1 VGVGNIFSMGF
12 NLALLALFACLVPSA
27 AVAINKCKGKDGATV
42 YQDAPCDNAS
52 TSVEKVKTWDNSPGN
67 YTGYSSDQSN
77 EKIVGPE
84 QAGELLG
91 IYRRWIDAERLALS
105 TGRIALSG
113 PVASLQALQR
123 EAESAKTDICMSESK
138 AALVEL
144 IKKNT
149 TVMLQ
154 FMRRDELGGM
164 VYQFLDRPKMVAR
177 FEGGIKNSKCK
188 S

>member
-1 VGVGNIFSMGF
+1 
-12 NLALLALFACLVPSA
+12 
-27 AVAINKCKGKDGATV
+27 
-42 YQDAPCDNAS
+42 
-52 TSVEKVKTWDNSPGN
+52 
-67 YTGYSSDQSN
+67 
-77 EKIVGPE
+77 
-84 QAGELLG
+84 
-91 IYRRWIDAERLALS
+91 
-105 TGRIALSG
+105 
-113 PVASLQALQR
+113 
-123 EAESAKTDICMSESK
+123 MSESK